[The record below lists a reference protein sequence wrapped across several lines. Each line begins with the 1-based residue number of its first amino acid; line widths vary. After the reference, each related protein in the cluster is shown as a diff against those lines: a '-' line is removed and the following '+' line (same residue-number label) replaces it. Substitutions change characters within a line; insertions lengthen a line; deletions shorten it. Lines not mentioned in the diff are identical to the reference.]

1 VSRGKGRGRKSRSG
15 LTGEEQALWD
25 HAAETMT
32 PLQDAKDRVRLG
44 VDDVN
49 EFELA
54 MGIVRKPERGPGAT
68 LPGLPVVPPDHPLVA
83 GRARRTPEL
92 ADFDRKSA
100 RKIRSGQIDIAA
112 RLDLHGM
119 RQDEAHGALVAFLM
133 RNYRRD
139 QRWVLIITGKGAV
152 QRTGLART
160 DHDANMDGERR
171 GVLRRLVPLWLAEPE
186 LRAIVVSYTTA
197 GAQHGGEGALYVQLR
212 NAMKSGG

>member
-1 VSRGKGRGRKSRSG
+1 
-15 LTGEEQALWD
+15 
-25 HAAETMT
+25 MT
-32 PLQDAKDRVRLG
+32 PLQDAKDRVRVG

-54 MGIVRKPERGPGAT
+54 MGIVRKPARGLGSA
-68 LPGLPVVPPDHPLVA
+68 LPGLPAAPPDYSVGA
-83 GRARRTPEL
+83 GRVRRTPEL

-139 QRWVLIITGKGAV
+139 QRWVLVITGKGAV

-160 DHDANMDGERR
+160 DYDANMDNERR

-197 GAQHGGEGALYVQLR
+197 GAHHGGEGALYVQLR
-212 NAMKSGG
+212 NAVKSGG